1 MHFSILH
8 CITLMLLYSPQWLRL
23 RPSFIHVLTRDTTS
37 DNRWIPRK
45 AKEIRRDLEGE
56 GIKARFVCLRDCV
69 ALHRDLLQPL
79 EDDCTLSWW
88 IIHQSGTHRDRASSA
103 IGLLGNVSQNV
114 SINPPAV
121 SLPALSALPPAL
133 FSLRTATS
141 LNSKQHFISIDCDF
155 DDICNIECTSA
166 LFRQIR

>member
-1 MHFSILH
+1 MHLFATMA
-8 CITLMLLYSPQWLRL
+8 TLTSKPYSC
-23 RPSFIHVLTRDTTS
+23 FNTRHYKLQPMDPKKS
-37 DNRWIPRK
+37 KRN
-45 AKEIRRDLEGE
+45 KEGSRERE

-114 SINPPAV
+114 SINPPTV

-141 LNSKQHFISIDCDF
+141 LNFKQHFISIDCDF
-155 DDICNIECTSA
+155 HDICNIECTFA
-166 LFRQIR
+166 LFRRIQ